1 MLYFEDFM
9 EGMKHLL
16 FDRCLA
22 IENLPA
28 ELSESLTTVRQLD
41 LLVQNSL
48 ESLHEVTKAFFEDC
62 KYDRLSDFDKSL
74 QHSEVMKEYD
84 KALAYC
90 REKRDI
96 VEKIYTTYTKLVR
109 KLDAELE
116 KFRLELEADNSGIT
130 EQIEQRTNAILGRNA
145 APIVKVEKRR
155 QRFRFQQP
163 NHFKNPFLVRRRIV
177 GQAYRTVLKSAT
189 GRPNHSHKAGE
200 QLSSR
205 FARVHTQRSLRT
217 TASFHQ
223 VASKRLNSS
232 IEPSEGDKLV
242 DDGEFPFTLNFLALL
257 ALHSS
262 VSHSFA
268 YSGTRS
274 DYSNTPTT
282 KSDLEADQEDL
293 PEFGNS
299 LSSLTTKS
307 SPFFTLGAQTDVS
320 TPTSDRTGG
329 RANTGR
335 HTASSDFAY
344 PQPESSDRSMNS
356 SATSTT
362 VHGGG
367 LSDSRFPSDQCPA
380 NWPVSA
386 VGLRE
391 RRARTSRR
399 PARETLL
406 DELIPDALRTTDPVI
421 FDETASSGPG
431 STTDGIFDPG
441 TVGFVQDMKLD
452 NPDDGL
458 DEDEDEKRYCWCHNV
473 SYGDMIACD
482 APNCPYEWFHYGC
495 VNLTVAPKGSWYCPS
510 CVKSQS
516 GMKGFKKRVS
526 RK

>member
-9 EGMKHLL
+9 EGMSQFS

-48 ESLHEVTKAFFEDC
+48 ESLNEVTKAFFEDC
-62 KYDRLSDFDKSL
+62 KYDRLSEFDKSL

-145 APIVKVEKRR
+145 APVVKVEKRR

-232 IEPSEGDKLV
+232 IKPSEGDKLV
-242 DDGEFPFTLNFLALL
+242 DD
-257 ALHSS
+257 
-262 VSHSFA
+262 VRRI
-268 YSGTRS
+268 RS
-274 DYSNTPTT
+274 NESQ
-282 KSDLEADQEDL
+282 EADM
-293 PEFGNS
+293 
-299 LSSLTTKS
+299 LS
-307 SPFFTLGAQTDVS
+307 
-320 TPTSDRTGG
+320 
-329 RANTGR
+329 
-335 HTASSDFAY
+335 
-344 PQPESSDRSMNS
+344 
-356 SATSTT
+356 
-362 VHGGG
+362 
-367 LSDSRFPSDQCPA
+367 
-380 NWPVSA
+380 
-386 VGLRE
+386 
-391 RRARTSRR
+391 
-399 PARETLL
+399 
-406 DELIPDALRTTDPVI
+406 PDGTYDPN
-421 FDETASSGPG
+421 GPG

-458 DEDEDEKRYCWCHNV
+458 DEDEDEKRYCWCHN
-473 SYGDMIACD
+473 IRQ
-482 APNCPYEWFHYGC
+482 
-495 VNLTVAPKGSWYCPS
+495 
-510 CVKSQS
+510 SQ
-516 GMKGFKKRVS
+516 FCLFWHQIRLFQYTNNEI
-526 RK
+526 R